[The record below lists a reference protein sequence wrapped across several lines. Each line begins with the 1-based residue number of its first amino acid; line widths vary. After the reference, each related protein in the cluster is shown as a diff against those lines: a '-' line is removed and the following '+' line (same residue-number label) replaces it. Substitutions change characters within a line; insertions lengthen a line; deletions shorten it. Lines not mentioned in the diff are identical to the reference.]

1 MKKNKISLETMR
13 NNLNDYRIWLVATRC
28 QIARPGYHLDLSE
41 DKIENSKSLLAQ
53 IGTRSADMLVE
64 ISNSGLDCGEI
75 GSILEH
81 LVESP
86 RTIFDVTSTV
96 LCCALDP
103 DELENLPEKEVL
115 R

>member
-1 MKKNKISLETMR
+1 M
-13 NNLNDYRIWLVATRC
+13 
-28 QIARPGYHLDLSE
+28 
-41 DKIENSKSLLAQ
+41 LA
-53 IGTRSADMLVE
+53 E